1 MFDSNGNALEVTAER
16 TGSAFDITG
25 LLSLADAKA
34 FLKVDGTAE
43 DADVTAKLSGARD
56 VVQGDTGHIFGAE
69 TWRVVLNEVPA
80 DGVIRLPI
88 WPVRSV
94 TSIHVL
100 DETYSAVEFVAAG
113 QWQSVLTVK
122 PAMIAALS
130 SGPGWPA
137 VGAKVGGL
145 VIVVAAGYENAAAVP
160 RWLLEAMKIKLAAL
174 YQGVDANKFDPAYEA
189 LISDGRLSWLA

>member
-1 MFDSNGNALEVTAER
+1 MFDSKGNALEVTAER

-25 LLSLADAKA
+25 LLSLTDAKA

-69 TWRVVLNEVPA
+69 TWRIVLNEVPA
-80 DGVIRLPI
+80 DGVIELPI

-100 DETYSAVEFVAAG
+100 DEAYSAAEFSSAH
-113 QWQSVLTVK
+113 WQSVLTVK
-122 PAMIAALS
+122 PARVIALS
-130 SGPGWPA
+130 SGPGWPS
-137 VGAKVGGL
+137 VGAKVGGIS
-145 VIVVAAGYENAAAVP
+145 IVVAAGYVNAAAVP
-160 RWLLEAMKIKLAAL
+160 LWLLEAMKIKLAAL
-174 YQGVDANKFDPAYEA
+174 YQGIDAGKFDPAYEA
-189 LISDGRLSWLA
+189 LIADGRLSWAG